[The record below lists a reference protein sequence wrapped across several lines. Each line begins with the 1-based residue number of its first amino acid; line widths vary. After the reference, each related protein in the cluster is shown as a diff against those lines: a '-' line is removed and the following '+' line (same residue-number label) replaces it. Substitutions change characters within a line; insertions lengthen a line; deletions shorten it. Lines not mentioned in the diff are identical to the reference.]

1 MKHVSHTLTYPGTTV
16 ADVYAMLGDPAY
28 RKAVGDYQR
37 VSDFSCDI
45 APAAGG
51 PGSGMTVRLE
61 EAHGTDRIP
70 SFAQKMVGNEIR
82 FVHEEKWSSP
92 SAATIRVSIPG
103 KPGEMNGATTLTQTG
118 PDVVQQIDLDVK
130 VGVPLIGGKLEDLV
144 AGFVTKAF
152 DAENTVGVTWLRGE
166 WRV

>member
-16 ADVYAMLGDPAY
+16 DDVYAMLGDPTY

-37 VSDFSCDI
+37 VIDFSCDI
-45 APAAGG
+45 EPAAGG
-51 PGSGMTVRLE
+51 PGTGMTVRLE

-70 SFAQKMVGNEIR
+70 SFAQKMVGSEIR

-92 SAATIRVSIPG
+92 SSAAIRVSIPG
-103 KPGEMNGATTLTQTG
+103 KPGEMNGAATLTQNG

-152 DAENTVGVTWLRGE
+152 DAENKVGVKWLDGE